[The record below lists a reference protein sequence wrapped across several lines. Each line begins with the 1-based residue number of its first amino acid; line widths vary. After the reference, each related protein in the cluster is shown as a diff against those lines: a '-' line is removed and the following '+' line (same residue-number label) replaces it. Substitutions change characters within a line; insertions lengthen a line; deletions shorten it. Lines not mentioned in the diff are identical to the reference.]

1 MIARRPACRIPALVL
16 KIQGNLPNRA
26 KAGHCQ
32 AEAKHCINNQTN
44 RLGAAHMLVHLSI
57 HNYAIVEHLDL
68 ELDRGMSVITG
79 ETGAG
84 KSIMLDALGLTLG
97 DRADSGVVRPGADK
111 ADILATFD
119 VSDIPEARVWL
130 QERDLETDGPCILR
144 RVITAEGRSRAYING
159 TPCPQGDLKA
169 LGELL
174 IDIHSQHEHQSLLKT
189 DTHRR
194 LLDEYA
200 GATELA
206 REVHLAA
213 QRWRQTRQELE
224 RLANSGD
231 EQRAKHQLLSYQLE
245 ELEGLSLGE
254 NELQQ
259 LEQEHTTL
267 TNAESLLGICR
278 QVVELC
284 SESDSGNAL
293 NALTASLNRLSSVNN
308 SPDALN
314 EATNLLSSAQIQV
327 EEAVGEI
334 NRFLDRFEA
343 DPARLQQ
350 IEERLDTI
358 YTLARKHRVQPNEVP
373 ALHQKLL
380 DEIETL
386 NANDEAI
393 ERLEHEVASYARHYQ
408 EKARELSDLRHR
420 AAPELAHSVEHEI
433 QRLGM
438 PGGRFNIELRQ
449 NVDKELSPNGLE
461 QVELL
466 VSANPGQPLKALAK
480 VASGGELSRIS
491 LAIQVITAQT
501 SRVPT
506 LVFDEVDVGIGGPT
520 AEIVGQLLRRL
531 GERGQVMTVTHLP
544 QVAAQGHQH
553 LFVHKVRDEQA
564 TRTAVSKLSKNERVE
579 EVARML
585 GGIDLTKESLAHA
598 KKMVV
603 AAKS

>member
-1 MIARRPACRIPALVL
+1 
-16 KIQGNLPNRA
+16 
-26 KAGHCQ
+26 
-32 AEAKHCINNQTN
+32 
-44 RLGAAHMLVHLSI
+44 MLVHLSV

-119 VSDIPEARVWL
+119 LSKIPEAQAWL
-130 QERDLETDGPCILR
+130 KERDLEGEALCILR

-174 IDIHSQHEHQSLLKT
+174 IDIHSQHEHQSLLKS

-200 GATELA
+200 GATDLA
-206 REVHLAA
+206 RQVQLAS
-213 QRWRQTRQELE
+213 QRWRQTRAELE
-224 RLANSGD
+224 RLSGSGD
-231 EQRAKHQLLSYQLE
+231 EQRARHQLLSYQLE
-245 ELEGLSLGE
+245 ELENLSLGE
-254 NELQQ
+254 NELEQ
-259 LEQEHTTL
+259 LEQDQKTL
-267 TNAESLLGICR
+267 TNAESLLSICR
-278 QVVELC
+278 QVIEQC
-284 SESDSGNAL
+284 SESDSGNVL
-293 NALTASLNRLSSVNN
+293 HALTNSLNRLSSVSGN
-308 SPDALN
+308 STPLN
-314 EATNLLSSAQIQV
+314 EATDLLSSAQIQV
-327 EEAVGEI
+327 EEAVGEL
-334 NRFLDRFEA
+334 NRFLDHFDA
-343 DPARLQQ
+343 DPGRLQQ
-350 IEERLDTI
+350 IEERLDAI
-358 YTLARKHRVQPNEVP
+358 YSLARKHRIQPHEV
-373 ALHQKLL
+373 ATLHQKLL

-386 NANDEAI
+386 NASDESI
-393 ERLEHEVASYARHYQ
+393 ERLQNELTAYARHYQ
-408 EKARELSDLRHR
+408 EKARQLSDLRRHSSS
-420 AAPELAHSVEHEI
+420 ELAHAVEQEI
-433 QRLGM
+433 HRLGM
-438 PGGRFNIELRQ
+438 PGGRFNIELKA
-449 NVDKELSPNGLE
+449 NTGADLLPYGLE

-466 VSANPGQPLKALAK
+466 VSANPGQPLKPLSK

-501 SRVPT
+501 SRIPT

-531 GERGQVMTVTHLP
+531 GERGQVITVTHLP

-553 LFVHKVRDEQA
+553 LFVHKARDSNA
-564 TRTAVSKLSKNERVE
+564 TRTAVSKLGKHERIE

-598 KKMVV
+598 KKMILSQ
-603 AAKS
+603 KN

>member
-1 MIARRPACRIPALVL
+1 
-16 KIQGNLPNRA
+16 
-26 KAGHCQ
+26 
-32 AEAKHCINNQTN
+32 
-44 RLGAAHMLVHLSI
+44 MLVHLSI

-119 VSDIPEARVWL
+119 VSDIPEASAWL
-130 QERDLETDGPCILR
+130 KERDLETDGPCILR

-169 LGELL
+169 LGELV

-200 GATELA
+200 GATDLA
-206 REVHLAA
+206 RQVQLAS

-224 RLANSGD
+224 RLSNSGD

-245 ELEGLSLGE
+245 ELESLSLGE
-254 NELQQ
+254 NELER

-308 SPDALN
+308 TPDALN

-358 YTLARKHRVQPNEVP
+358 YTLARKHRVQPTEVA

-393 ERLEHEVASYARHYQ
+393 ERLEHEVGSYARHYQ

-420 AAPELAHSVEHEI
+420 AAPELAHKVEHEI

-438 PGGRFNIELRQ
+438 PGGRFNIELRE
-449 NVDKELSPNGLE
+449 NADKELSPNGLE

-553 LFVHKVRDEQA
+553 LFVHKVREADV
-564 TRTAVSKLSKNERVE
+564 TRTAVSKLNKNERVE

-603 AAKS
+603 TSKS